1 MVVENVV
8 FVFVYDVHCAQ
19 DVKGIVNTALNV
31 FEINSLSFLYKQI
44 NE

>member
-8 FVFVYDVHCAQ
+8 FVFVYDVHCTQ